1 MLRLPA
7 QLHNFSGAFAGANG
21 YYDLIV
27 SLDDLVRAAITV
39 GYPNLA
45 AATMP
50 ATFHRTWA
58 VLFRASIVLAY
69 LDAPT
74 GDRVVRSA
82 DYNRAD
88 RSEKGSISYYL
99 GLFGAKLAAE
109 LLLQTPWLL
118 HYDAYHRLAHR
129 VGPIASRPDLIGH
142 ATSGEWIAI
151 EAKGRTNGW
160 TDALRASA
168 KTQAQTLSDVVHPGG
183 TVDPIQAK
191 VASLSF
197 FDGEGWSLL
206 MDDPPAKRQPLRL
219 ATSSDELHRAYYAPV
234 VEYVLAALER
244 EEAESIQIEDVN
256 FKVVHDP
263 SLDVFVGVANAV
275 IESNG
280 TNLDAIR
287 SALAGVLEERS
298 GRTRSLPPV
307 EDVAGRAWS
316 VGTDGVI
323 VRLGER
329 WR

>member
-1 MLRLPA
+1 MPRLPA

-27 SLDDLVRAAITV
+27 SRDDVVRAAITV
-39 GYPNLA
+39 GDPNPV

-74 GDRVVRSA
+74 GDRIVRSA

-99 GLFGAKLAAE
+99 GFFGAKLAGE
-109 LLLQTPWLL
+109 RLLQTPWLL

-168 KTQAQTLSDVVHPGG
+168 KTQAQTLSDVVHAGG
-183 TVDPIQAK
+183 TFDPIQAN

-206 MDDPPAKRQPLRL
+206 MDDPPAKQRPLKL
-219 ATSSDELHRAYYAPV
+219 AVSIDEFYRVYYAPIL
-234 VEYVLAALER
+234 EYVLAALELDQ
-244 EEAESIQIEDVN
+244 AQSTLIDDVDY
-256 FKVVHDP
+256 KVVHEP
-263 SLDVFVGVANAV
+263 NLDLFVGGASAV
-275 IESNG
+275 IETSG
-280 TNLDAIR
+280 TDVETIQASLTE
-287 SALAGVLEERS
+287 VLEGS
-298 GRTRSLPPV
+298 GDRTP
-307 EDVAGRAWS
+307 
-316 VGTDGVI
+316 
-323 VRLGER
+323 
-329 WR
+329 